1 MSQFHL
7 LLVKLYSR
15 LGDLPR
21 QMTNAEATG
30 GWRGALMDS
39 CPTELQLI
47 SQVAIRTSNMGEE
60 LSVQGWL
67 STWLVPCVDIQDV
80 GASLPLPFNM
90 RTSS

>member
-7 LLVKLYSR
+7 LLVKLYSW

-21 QMTNAEATG
+21 RMTNAEATG
-30 GWRGALMDS
+30 GWSGALMES
-39 CPTELQLI
+39 CPIELQLI

-67 STWLVPCVDIQDV
+67 SIWLVPCMDIQDA
-80 GASLPLPFNM
+80 GAYLPLPFNM